1 MHRSAAAA
9 LLVFLFVGASSSRAQ
24 DPSPVE
30 IPVIPADPADV
41 ASIDGIVT
49 AFYDVISG
57 PVGAPREWGRDETL
71 YLPGITFTPAGIGSD
86 GRPRAR
92 TTSKGDWVQ
101 EADAFLVG
109 SGFVERE
116 LHRETLRFG
125 NIAQV
130 WSTYEWETADGKR
143 GRGINSIHL
152 FHDGDRWWITHATWD
167 SERPDNPIPDP
178 YLPGDE
184 SAP

>member
-1 MHRSAAAA
+1 MLRWMTIFVPALLACAAAA
-9 LLVFLFVGASSSRAQ
+9 RAQ
-24 DPSPVE
+24 DLPPVE
-30 IPVIPADPADV
+30 IPAVPPDPADV
-41 ASIDGIVT
+41 ESIEGIVA
-49 AFYDVISG
+49 AFYETISG
-57 PVGAPREWGRDETL
+57 PVGAPRDWGRDATL
-71 YLPGITFTPAGIGSD
+71 YLPGIAFTPAEIGPD

-92 TTSKGDWVQ
+92 TTPKDDWVQ

-109 SGFVERE
+109 SGFMERE

-167 SERPDNPIPDP
+167 SERPDNPIPEI
-178 YLPGDE
+178 YLPGGQ